1 MVNVRASTLTP
12 KTPNSARIDR
22 RCASGG
28 FTMIELLVTIAV
40 IAVLL
45 GISAPALQ
53 SVRRN
58 STSAQCRARLASI
71 GLMHAA
77 YASEHKDMYPT
88 FEYPVDASGVADP
101 ILAPEWGVGGGGW
114 LVLPISEIWFWG
126 YQLRPYAAEDPET
139 EVMRTVEALSCPVV
153 HNEWITSLPPEQ
165 LEGDVRDPMR
175 PIQNSYVRSTA
186 LFTRASAWNDPSAP
200 PDVNAAH
207 APVRIAEVS
216 FPSSKA
222 VLVEASSHHSRS
234 RARLESAGV
243 EQVNI
248 LAADGH
254 VERRRVIDAMTPMGF
269 VGASTGFEQPQ
280 IEPDRWIDTG
290 LPYVSTRAGHL
301 GRDW

>member
-1 MVNVRASTLTP
+1 
-12 KTPNSARIDR
+12 
-22 RCASGG
+22 
-28 FTMIELLVTIAV
+28 MIELLVTIAV

-45 GISAPALQ
+45 GVSAPALQ

-58 STSAQCRARLASI
+58 SISAHCRARLASI
-71 GLMHAA
+71 GLMHAT
-77 YASEHKDMYPT
+77 YASEHQDRYPT
-88 FEYPVDASGVADP
+88 FEYPLDLAGVADP
-101 ILAPEWGVGGGGW
+101 ILAPEWGAGGGGW

-165 LEGDVRDPMR
+165 LDGAVRDPMQ
-175 PIQNSYVRSTA
+175 PIQNSYVRSAA
-186 LFTRASAWNDPSAP
+186 LFTRASAWDDSAPP
-200 PDVNAAH
+200 PDVNAEH
-207 APVRIAEVS
+207 APVRVS
-216 FPSSKA
+216 EMAFPSSKA

-234 RARLESAGV
+234 RVRLESASV

-254 VERRRVIDAMTPMGF
+254 IERGRVVDALAPVGF
-269 VGASTGFEQPQ
+269 VGASTGFEQPP
-280 IEPDRWIDTG
+280 IARDRWIDTG
-290 LPYVSTRAGHL
+290 LPYISTRHGHL